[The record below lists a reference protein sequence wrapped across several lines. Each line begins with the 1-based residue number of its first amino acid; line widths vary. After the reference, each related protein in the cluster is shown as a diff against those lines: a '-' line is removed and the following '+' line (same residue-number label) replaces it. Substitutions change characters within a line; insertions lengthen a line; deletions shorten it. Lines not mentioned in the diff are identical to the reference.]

1 MPVNALVSGTLE
13 LAALMDESSC
23 QLLSDNADDQARDV
37 PVHEVWRLFRN
48 IGDVVV
54 LTDVERPDVRATL
67 ARESDVA
74 QAVRLVLNSLDR
86 GLPVGVRQMNIEAL
100 AAFLGEGETCG
111 RVRGVF
117 FCQPLADGADV
128 EGAIEYCR
136 ELNCGECLAFFG
148 DMLSYQDI
156 IKIAWQAW
164 LEVPDDL
171 FGDAEE
177 RQRFLATMI
186 RGKRFWHAC
195 RECKSSPSVGK
206 VLLAYRL
213 EPSPEERSLHRPDV
227 ITHWVGLLQPR
238 HKDRLSAEGEAP
250 AVIDEPRSKR
260 KKERDAKHAHRLQ
273 SRRRGIHSDYEAAT
287 ARVERIQK
295 LVRAG
300 KLAPAEKYITDLV
313 QDQLG
318 QGVPEMACK
327 SLCSAAA
334 TAVEICAF
342 DIAIRWYRQAKEVC
356 PEDVVAKSG
365 LAETFRAMGRF
376 DEALTAC
383 QEACKHHPEDVV
395 AKNALAETFR
405 SMGRFDEAL
414 TAYQDACK
422 HHPEDV
428 VAKTGLA
435 ETFRSMGRFE
445 EALTAYQDAC
455 KRHPES
461 VVAKNGLAETYRSMG
476 QFEEALTAYQ
486 YAREQHPEDVVAKT
500 GLASVLARLE
510 RFEEAKNALGG
521 RKAVSQS
528 DWIAKH
534 VYGMI
539 ELKCGNTAEAKA
551 IFSEG
556 ADKCPFRESKA
567 YFRTGLTLANVMRQ
581 EWREVQAVL
590 SDVPDRELSTP
601 ARVLLFEGYAAQDL
615 QTEAMETFLQL
626 PSTMS
631 DLESAVANEIKSVR
645 IDNKP
650 KQYAA
655 SRLFEMEWQMVLDDT
670 MNKQLAA

>member
-445 EALTAYQDAC
+445 EALSAYQDACKHHPESVFAKTGLAETFRSMGRFDEALTAYQDACKQHPESVVAKTGLAETFRSMGRFEEALSAYQDACKRHPESVVAKSGLAETFRSMGRFDEALSAYQDACKHHPESVVAKNGLAETFRSMGRFDEALSAYQDAC

-461 VVAKNGLAETYRSMG
+461 VVAKNGLAETFRSMG
-476 QFEEALTAYQ
+476 RFDEALSAYQ
-486 YAREQHPEDVVAKT
+486 DACKRHPESVVAK
-500 GLASVLARLE
+500 
-510 RFEEAKNALGG
+510 
-521 RKAVSQS
+521 
-528 DWIAKH
+528 
-534 VYGMI
+534 
-539 ELKCGNTAEAKA
+539 
-551 IFSEG
+551 
-556 ADKCPFRESKA
+556 
-567 YFRTGLTLANVMRQ
+567 
-581 EWREVQAVL
+581 
-590 SDVPDRELSTP
+590 
-601 ARVLLFEGYAAQDL
+601 
-615 QTEAMETFLQL
+615 
-626 PSTMS
+626 
-631 DLESAVANEIKSVR
+631 
-645 IDNKP
+645 
-650 KQYAA
+650 
-655 SRLFEMEWQMVLDDT
+655 
-670 MNKQLAA
+670 

>member
-1 MPVNALVSGTLE
+1 MNALVSGTLE